1 MPRFTLPIF
10 QSNVKGVASAMSKY
24 GFFTVGWNL

>member
-10 QSNVKGVASAMSKY
+10 QSNVKAVARVMSKY
-24 GFFTVGWNL
+24 GFFAGGWSL

>member
-10 QSNVKGVASAMSKY
+10 QSIVKAIACAMSNY
-24 GFFTVGWNL
+24 VLYAGH

>member
-10 QSNVKGVASAMSKY
+10 QSNVKAVARPMSNY
-24 GFFTVGWNL
+24 GDFAGDWNL

>member
-10 QSNVKGVASAMSKY
+10 QSIVKAVARAMSNY
-24 GFFTVGWNL
+24 GPFAGESGL

>member
-10 QSNVKGVASAMSKY
+10 QSNVKAVAYAMSGY
-24 GFFTVGWNL
+24 GFFAGGWNL

>member
-10 QSNVKGVASAMSKY
+10 QEHVKAVAGAMSNY
-24 GFFTVGWNL
+24 GFFAMGWKL

>member
-10 QSNVKGVASAMSKY
+10 QSNVKADPRPMSKY
-24 GFFTVGWNL
+24 GLYDAGWSL